1 MPLLPRDE
9 LLSTDGF
16 QGGVVIVLVL
26 YPLRS
31 PPGFNKE
38 LSYRDLVK
46 LSGFKMKPR
55 VLNLGKGLMGMEE
68 GLIMIEGGRSQ
79 SWRVWST
86 IPYITYETLRG
97 QISTIGSQT
106 THQRKIMN
114 VGKEPVMRRW
124 GTEERQRDD
133 SGCITLTRAHLLL
146 VELGF
151 FFCFLQYFY

>member
-1 MPLLPRDE
+1 
-9 LLSTDGF
+9 
-16 QGGVVIVLVL
+16 
-26 YPLRS
+26 
-31 PPGFNKE
+31 
-38 LSYRDLVK
+38 
-46 LSGFKMKPR
+46 
-55 VLNLGKGLMGMEE
+55 MGWRR

-86 IPYITYETLRG
+86 IPYITYETLRE

-114 VGKEPVMRRW
+114 VGKEPMMRRW

-151 FFCFLQYFY
+151 FLFFAIFLLIIWEFYIMNPKHPHLLVLPHPPLVTSTPEKRKKYKKTKQQ